1 MMLLSRDET
10 TSCCNRKITWTKT
23 TSTNCTENSMRIQVN
38 LRTHDFNRLFAKLS
52 ICHAIFIHHIDI
64 CIGKLKA
71 PTWSGQ
77 YKLKRSTINVVSS
90 ELSLGRLLI
99 IEIALRKVKSFDK
112 MIISFVL
119 SVLLFLLGIYKA
131 YSYMFYRPPNF
142 PPGLQAI

>member
-38 LRTHDFNRLFAKLS
+38 LRTHDFNRLFGKLS

>member
-1 MMLLSRDET
+1 
-10 TSCCNRKITWTKT
+10 
-23 TSTNCTENSMRIQVN
+23 MRIQVN

-99 IEIALRKVKSFDK
+99 IEIALRKVKSFEKNDNF
-112 MIISFVL
+112 IRAICAPLPSGNLQSIFLYVL
-119 SVLLFLLGIYKA
+119 PAAEFPARFASNLVSSV
-131 YSYMFYRPPNF
+131 
-142 PPGLQAI
+142 

>member
-1 MMLLSRDET
+1 
-10 TSCCNRKITWTKT
+10 
-23 TSTNCTENSMRIQVN
+23 MRIQVN